1 MWAVKR
7 DSDKIMK
14 AFYLTDTGRVR
25 SHNEDSVTILKNAS
39 GEYLMIVC
47 DGMGGHRK
55 GEVASSMAIAALGKR
70 FNKISSVGSKLDA
83 VNWLNDSVSEL
94 NKSILEYASNNPDS
108 VGMGT
113 TLVIALLTSEFLIFG
128 NIGDS
133 SGFVMKQGVIHKVTK
148 DHTLVNL
155 LVQAG
160 NLTEE
165 EAKFHPKKNVLM
177 KALGAAEKCELDIF
191 DVVELGNIDG
201 ILLCSDGL
209 TNMLTND
216 QIEKVLNDEE
226 LEIEEKVSKLIR
238 KCNARGGTDNI
249 SIAYLVIN
257 EGSQEL

>member
-1 MWAVKR
+1 
-7 DSDKIMK
+7 
-14 AFYLTDTGRVR
+14 
-25 SHNEDSVTILKNAS
+25 
-39 GEYLMIVC
+39 MIVC

-55 GEVASSMAIAALGKR
+55 GEVASSMAITALGSR
-70 FNKISSVGSKLDA
+70 FNKISSIGSKLDA
-83 VNWLNDSVSEL
+83 VNWLNDSVNEI
-94 NKSILEYASNNPDS
+94 NKNILEYATNNPDS

-113 TLVIALLTSEFLIFG
+113 TIVVALLTHDYLIFG

-133 SGFVMKQGVIHKVTK
+133 SGFVMKKGKLHKVTK

-165 EAKFHPKKNVLM
+165 EAKFHPKRNVLM
-177 KALGAAEKCELDIF
+177 KALGAANSVELDIF
-191 DVVELGNIDG
+191 DVDRTVDA

-209 TNMLTND
+209 TNMITYE

-226 LEIEEKVSKLIR
+226 LEIEEKISKLIR

-249 SIAYLVIN
+249 SIAYLQMN
-257 EGSQEL
+257 EGSNAS

>member
-1 MWAVKR
+1 MKSCYMT
-7 DSDKIMK
+7 DS
-14 AFYLTDTGRVR
+14 GRVR

-39 GEYLMIVC
+39 DEYLLVVA

-55 GEVASSMAIAALGKR
+55 GEVASSMAIRALGTR
-70 FNKISSVGSKLDA
+70 FNKISSIGSKLDA
-83 VNWLNDSVSEL
+83 VNWLNDSISEI
-94 NKSILEYASNNPDS
+94 NKSILEYSNSNEDS
-108 VGMGT
+108 TGMGT
-113 TLVIALLTSEFLIFG
+113 TIVVALLTHDYLIFG

-133 SGFVMKQGVIHKVTK
+133 SGYVLKNGTLHKVTK

-177 KALGAAEKCELDIF
+177 KALGAGEKCELDIF
-191 DVVELGNIDG
+191 DVDMTIDG

-209 TNMLTND
+209 TNMLTNE
-216 QIEKVLNDEE
+216 QIEKVLIEE
-226 LEIEEKVSKLIR
+226 EINIEEKVSKLIR

-249 SIAYLVIN
+249 SIAYLSIN
-257 EGSQEL
+257 EGSNGK

>member
-1 MWAVKR
+1 
-7 DSDKIMK
+7 MK
-14 AFYLTDTGRVR
+14 SFYLTDTGKIRT
-25 SHNEDSVTILKNAS
+25 HNEDSVTILKNAS

-55 GEVASSMAIAALGKR
+55 GEVASSMAITALGSR
-70 FNKISSVGSKLDA
+70 FNKISSIGSKLDA
-83 VNWLNDSVSEL
+83 VNWLNDSVNEI
-94 NKSILEYASNNPDS
+94 NKNILEYATNNPDS

-113 TLVIALLTSEFLIFG
+113 TIVVALLTHDYLIFG

-133 SGFVMKQGVIHKVTK
+133 SGFVMKKGKLHKVTK

-165 EAKFHPKKNVLM
+165 EAKFHPKRNVLM
-177 KALGAAEKCELDIF
+177 KALGAANSVELDIF
-191 DVVELGNIDG
+191 DVDRTVDA

-209 TNMLTND
+209 TNMITYE

-226 LEIEEKVSKLIR
+226 LEIEEKISKLIR

-249 SIAYLVIN
+249 SIAYLQMN
-257 EGSQEL
+257 EGSNAS

>member
-1 MWAVKR
+1 
-7 DSDKIMK
+7 MK
-14 AFYLTDTGRVR
+14 TFYLTDTGKVR

-39 GEYLMIVC
+39 GEYLMVVA

-55 GEVASSMAIAALGKR
+55 GEVASSMVIAALGAR
-70 FNKISSVGSKLDA
+70 FNKISSIGSKLDA
-83 VNWLNDSVSEL
+83 VNWLNDSVSEI
-94 NKSILEYASNNPDS
+94 NKSILEYASVNPDS
-108 VGMGT
+108 TGMGT
-113 TLVIALLTSEFLIFG
+113 TVVVALLTHDYLIFG

-133 SGFVMKQGVIHKVTK
+133 SGFVLKNGTLHKVTK

-191 DVVELGNIDG
+191 DVIEFNTTVDG

-209 TNMLTND
+209 TNMLTNE
-216 QIEKVLNDEE
+216 QIEKVLNDSE
-226 LEIEEKVSKLIR
+226 LEIEEKISKLIR

-249 SIAYLVIN
+249 SIAYMMIN
-257 EGSQEL
+257 EGSVSK

>member
-1 MWAVKR
+1 
-7 DSDKIMK
+7 MK
-14 AFYLTDTGRVR
+14 SFYLTDTGRVR
-25 SHNEDSVTILKNAS
+25 THNEDSVTILKNAS
-39 GEYLMIVC
+39 NEYLMIVC

-55 GEVASSMAIAALGKR
+55 GEVASSMAITALGSR
-70 FNKISSVGSKLDA
+70 FNKISSIGSKLDA
-83 VNWLNDSVSEL
+83 VNWLNDNVNEI
-94 NKSILEYASNNPDS
+94 NKKILEYSTNNPDS

-113 TLVIALLTSEFLIFG
+113 TLVVALLTHDYLIFG

-133 SGFVMKQGVIHKVTK
+133 SGFVMKNHQLHKVTK

-165 EAKFHPKKNVLM
+165 EAKYHPKRNVLM
-177 KALGAAEKCELDIF
+177 KALGASGSVDLDIS
-191 DVVELGNIDG
+191 DVVDMTFDA

-209 TNMLTND
+209 TNMLTKE
-216 QIEKVLNDEE
+216 QIEKVLNDPE

-257 EGSQEL
+257 ERSKES

>member
-1 MWAVKR
+1 
-7 DSDKIMK
+7 MK

-25 SHNEDSVTILKNAS
+25 THNEDSVTILKNAS
-39 GEYLMIVC
+39 GEYLMVVC

-55 GEVASSMAIAALGKR
+55 GEVASSMAIALLGTR
-70 FNKISSVGSKLDA
+70 FNKISSIGSELDA
-83 VNWLNDSVSEL
+83 VNWLNDSISEI
-94 NKSILEYASNNPDS
+94 NKSILEYANNNPDS
-108 VGMGT
+108 TGMGT
-113 TLVIALLTSEFLIFG
+113 TIVVALLTHDYLIFG

-133 SGFVMKQGVIHKVTK
+133 SGFVIKKGAMHKVTK

-191 DVVELGNIDG
+191 EVVDPNIDG

-209 TNMLTND
+209 TNMLSNE
-216 QIEKVLNDEE
+216 QIEKVINDHE
-226 LEIEEKVSKLIR
+226 LSIEEKVSKLIR

-249 SIAYLVIN
+249 SVAYLMMKERSPI
-257 EGSQEL
+257 Q